1 VIQAPDR
8 TAVTS
13 DADLVLAVR
22 AGEPCAFDSLY
33 ARHWPRVLGVCARR
47 VAVSDAEDVAQ
58 DVFLRAL
65 HRLDT
70 LDDPTRFGPWV
81 RTIAVRACADA
92 LRGRTWETVGD
103 LPEVADA
110 TVPLIDEVVVG
121 REDATRLA
129 GGLATLQP
137 RDSHALWLRDAL
149 DTPVG
154 QIADELGLTE
164 ASTRVLLARARKRL
178 RSAMTAV
185 AVWLTGVVGVRRQW
199 LTGLLPSNPAA
210 PAMVA
215 ASAATV
221 LAVTL
226 LGPLATEEPATSLV
240 PAITAPT
247 PIHVAPAPASTTIDE
262 ASDAVAPVPETQTTD
277 PGTSPREPDVAGP
290 SPERAVSVERQPV
303 DDPDPDRAA
312 QLGDGDGGLLVDV
325 YDGGLLTDVVDEVTR
340 GCLGTC

>member
-8 TAVTS
+8 TAVAS

-22 AGEPCAFDSLY
+22 AGDPCAFDTLY
-33 ARHWPRVLGVCARR
+33 ARHWPRVVGVCTRR
-47 VAVSDAEDVAQ
+47 IPASDAEDVAQ

-70 LDDPTRFGPWV
+70 LDDPARFGPWV

-110 TVPLIDEVVVG
+110 TVPLTDEVVVG
-121 REDATRLA
+121 REDANRLA
-129 GGLATLQP
+129 GGLAALQP

-149 DTPVG
+149 GTPVS
-154 QIADELGLTE
+154 QIADELGMTE

-178 RSAMTAV
+178 RSAMAAV
-185 AVWLTGVVGVRRQW
+185 AVWLTGVVGIRRQW
-199 LTGLLPSNPAA
+199 LTSLLPSNPAA

-226 LGPLATEEPATSLV
+226 LGPLSPEKPTADVA
-240 PAITAPT
+240 PAITSPT
-247 PIHVAPAPASTTIDE
+247 SVHVAPAPVSTAIDDG
-262 ASDAVAPVPETQTTD
+262 SDAVSSAQEPLTTD
-277 PGTSPREPDVAGP
+277 HITSPQEPDVAAP

-303 DDPDPDRAA
+303 EDPDADHMA
-312 QLGDGDGGLLVDV
+312 QVGAGDDGFLVDV
-325 YDGGLLTDVVDEVTR
+325 YDGGVVTDIVDEIAP

>member
-1 VIQAPDR
+1 MIQAPGR
-8 TAVTS
+8 PAVAS

-22 AGEPCAFDSLY
+22 AGDPCAFDTLY

-47 VAVSDAEDVAQ
+47 VAASDAEDVAQ

-70 LDDPTRFGPWV
+70 LDDPARFGPWV

-129 GGLATLQP
+129 GGLAALRP

-178 RSAMTAV
+178 RSAMSAV
-185 AVWLTGVVGVRRQW
+185 AVWLTGVVAVRRQW

-215 ASAATV
+215 ASAATI
-221 LAVTL
+221 LAVTF
-226 LGPLATEEPATSLV
+226 LGPLAPDEPSTDVA
-240 PAITAPT
+240 PAITSPT
-247 PIHVAPAPASTTIDE
+247 SVQVAPAPVSMAIHDGS
-262 ASDAVAPVPETQTTD
+262 AAVPPAQEPLTTD
-277 PGTSPREPDVAGP
+277 HITSPQEPDVAAP
-290 SPERAVSVERQPV
+290 SPQRAVSVERQPV
-303 DDPDPDRAA
+303 EDPDADHMA
-312 QLGDGDGGLLVDV
+312 QVGDGDDGFLVDV
-325 YDGGLLTDVVDEVTR
+325 YDGGVVTDIVDQVAP